1 LTGVHLE
8 SQKMPDTDQIGSNPP
23 AQTAN
28 PQRVLPD
35 VASGINS
42 GRRVPLLVPGA
53 DREFAGDGEDNCPLG
68 DGHIIDATVP
78 PV

>member
-1 LTGVHLE
+1 
-8 SQKMPDTDQIGSNPP
+8 MPDTDQIGSNPP

-35 VASGINS
+35 VTSGINP
-42 GRRVPLLVPGA
+42 GWLAPLLVPWG
-53 DREFAGDGEDNCPLG
+53 DREFAGGGEDNCPLW

-78 PV
+78 SV

>member
-1 LTGVHLE
+1 
-8 SQKMPDTDQIGSNPP
+8 MPDTNQIGSNPP

-53 DREFAGDGEDNCPLG
+53 DREGDHEGDREFAGDGEDNCPLG